1 MSANLL
7 ETIVFFGM
15 GLQNVIIEQ
24 PVVYNSVMLIQAW
37 T

>member
-7 ETIVFFGM
+7 ETIVIFGM
-15 GLQNVIIEQ
+15 GLQNVIVEQ